1 MFGNQTPTTGQAYVN
16 PAWSN
21 NFVTD
26 LDGAPPRGEFYDGF
40 GVSTLKANQN
50 LANGGVEGIDA
61 PYAIIETLPV
71 KAWRTADYHNQLLA
85 GDEIFINTAGPPTGF
100 NNRTGYREVAVARRQ
115 VNAILR
121 QLYYERVQEYEA
133 QSQVARSIPSG
144 AAPLPNVPSANPTP
158 NVAPPRYLTD
168 KSNLY
173 DEMGKALSRKNREMD
188 PTSAESIA
196 STWRWIGV
204 VDDETKASRNPYTR
218 TSGQR
223 GNNINL
229 DLAVKGRCEIINLW
243 GREAVKGSA
252 LCSLLTRTVV
262 RNRQTGEQE
271 YGPFAF
277 VPVLTG
283 DRDQVAPFER
293 TYQGWNG
300 ELLPAKIIFIG
311 FVRDPCGKGPEP
323 ATQHKMLGLGTTDQI
338 QAYELCRDSV
348 KMKITMRTRFAR
360 VIEL

>member
-1 MFGNQTPTTGQAYVN
+1 MFGSQTPTVGQAYVN
-16 PAWSN
+16 PAWN
-21 NFVTD
+21 NAFTTD
-26 LDGAPPRGEFYDGF
+26 LAGAPPRGEFYSGF

-50 LANGGVEGIDA
+50 LANGGVEGLDA

-71 KAWRTADYHNQLLA
+71 KPWYTADYHNQLLA
-85 GDEIFINTAGPPTGF
+85 GDEIFVNISKPETGF
-100 NNRTGYREVAVARRQ
+100 NNRTGHREVAVSRRQ
-115 VNAILR
+115 VNAILNT
-121 QLYYERVQEYEA
+121 LYYDVLQEYNETVIVNRSVPTYPGA
-133 QSQVARSIPSG
+133 VAPS
-144 AAPLPNVPSANPTP
+144 AKTAPLQ
-158 NVAPPRYLTD
+158 PPADYLTD

-173 DEMGKALSRKNREMD
+173 GEIARSLDKTGKDMNPL
-188 PTSAESIA
+188 SAESIA

-218 TSGQR
+218 QAGQR

-252 LCSLLTRTVV
+252 LMSMLTRTVV
-262 RNRQTGEQE
+262 RNRETGEQE

-277 VPVLTG
+277 VPALANN
-283 DRDQVAPFER
+283 RDQVSPFER

-300 ELLPAKIIFIG
+300 ELLFAKVIFLG
-311 FVRDPCGKGPEP
+311 YVRDPCGKGPEP
-323 ATQHKMLGLGTTDQI
+323 DGQYKMLGLGNTDVI
-338 QAYELCRDSV
+338 EAYERCRGAP

-360 VIEL
+360 AIEL